1 MRLDVLKSRELLA
14 TIYAIRSLDKTIQ
27 KMIRQ
32 ETKSIAA
39 PEWTK
44 ALTKRANTALE
55 QQVIVNTAVVSV
67 SNQNVRAQSANKGRP
82 LSGGLNPKTDYPAV
96 EWGADDDTQVY
107 ERRSRK
113 GGMHSVKRHT
123 ARQFKRRSSGYVWGP
138 TVQEMIP
145 RLARLWVQTTVR
157 TIANA
162 IDGKQE

>member
-1 MRLDVLKSRELLA
+1 MRLDVLTSRELLA

-32 ETKSIAA
+32 QTKSMAA

-44 ALTKRANTALE
+44 ALAQRADTALE
-55 QQVIVNTAVVSV
+55 QQVIVNTAVVAV
-67 SNQNVRAQSANKGRP
+67 SNQNVRAQSANKGRL
-82 LSGGLNPKTDYPAV
+82 LSGGLDPKTDYPAI
-96 EWGADDDTQVY
+96 EWGADDDTQAY
-107 ERRSRK
+107 MRRSRK
-113 GGMHSVKRHT
+113 GGTHSVKRHT
-123 ARQFKRRSSGYVWGP
+123 ARQLKRRSSGYVWGP

-157 TIANA
+157 TIAEA